1 LASTPSIDRWHLHS
15 TQRFTVFSLPPQNF
29 QQELAVLCSPLPG
42 VRLANNLGTLVDLE
56 PLPIR

>member
-1 LASTPSIDRWHLHS
+1 
-15 TQRFTVFSLPPQNF
+15 
-29 QQELAVLCSPLPG
+29 VLCSPLPG